1 MWNKTL
7 TRALAA
13 AAHHN
18 DLRSWQELAMLPQT
32 VLDAPRRGG
41 RQRARAA
48 AAYTKDRLQRWDA
61 GERLSLWK
69 TRQQPLPRRARRRT
83 DEERRELAVGLAR
96 EDFDGKA
103 CAALLAEGLC
113 AETPATV
120 AALQSLHPTQ
130 ASPPP
135 VAAHELP
142 VAPEL
147 SPDDVLKA
155 LHTFPA
161 ATAPGPSGL
170 RAQHLRDAF
179 LPGAAKG
186 CNNSL
191 TAVVNLL
198 AQGRACAAAAPA
210 LAGASLV
217 AAHKPKGG
225 VRPIAIGELLRRL
238 TGNAFLHRSAPLPE
252 SISFQ
257 PKSESLCPPALKL
270 LSTRLGHGLSAAR
283 AAAPNEP
290 C

>member
-1 MWNKTL
+1 M
-7 TRALAA
+7 
-13 AAHHN
+13 
-18 DLRSWQELAMLPQT
+18 
-32 VLDAPRRGG
+32 
-41 RQRARAA
+41 
-48 AAYTKDRLQRWDA
+48 
-61 GERLSLWK
+61 
-69 TRQQPLPRRARRRT
+69 
-83 DEERRELAVGLAR
+83 
-96 EDFDGKA
+96 
-103 CAALLAEGLC
+103 
-113 AETPATV
+113 
-120 AALQSLHPTQ
+120 
-130 ASPPP
+130 
-135 VAAHELP
+135 AAHELP

-217 AAHKPKGG
+217 AVPKPKGG

-257 PKSESLCPPALKL
+257 PKSESLLPPALKL

-283 AAAPNEP
+283 AAVPNEP